1 MARDVMSMRL
11 WLPQIRVLGVV
22 VDAPERLVVRVVS
35 TVLRP
40 RCPQCGAPSGRTHD
54 RRDNK
59 VRDLEV
65 SGRPVTLVWERRRLV
80 CDPCGGRRLCEV
92 HSAFEGRLTAR
103 LARRVVQDTRVMTVN
118 AAARR
123 HRLGWDLVNSL
134 VVAWAGLV
142 AGRRRRRRC
151 RVLLVDETSIRKRH
165 RYVTVL
171 VNGDTG
177 EVLAMVPHRSQAALS
192 GFLASQGHRWC
203 RGVKVVVSDG
213 SAAYKAA
220 IGARLGHARHVLDRF
235 HVIRWFAAGLTAVRR
250 DVQRRPEDAKPR
262 FDPDVFRARFLLMRR
277 PDTLDDAE
285 RTRLDRLFV
294 AHPRLRAA
302 WDALG
307 ELHGLYLAKD
317 RKGALAALDRF
328 ADIYGTGQI
337 PEFSSVVDTFL
348 AWHTEIL
355 DWHRAGRPSNGR
367 IEGTNNLLQLL
378 RRKAHGFTN
387 YTNFEARGILLT

>member
-1 MARDVMSMRL
+1 MARDVVSVRL
-11 WLPQIRVLGVV
+11 WLPQIRVTEVV
-22 VDAPERLVVRVVS
+22 VDAPERLAVRVCS

-40 RCPQCGAPSGRTHD
+40 RCPQCGAPSRRAHD

-65 SGRPVTLVWERRRLV
+65 SGRPVTLIWERRRMV
-80 CDPCGGRRLCEV
+80 CEPCGRRFCED
-92 HSAFEGRLTAR
+92 HPAFEGRLTAR
-103 LARRVVQDTRVMTVN
+103 LARRVVQDAQAMTVN

-142 AGRRRRRRC
+142 GEHRRRRRC
-151 RVLLVDETSIRKRH
+151 RLLLVDETSIRKRH

-177 EVLAMVPHRSQAALS
+177 EVLAMVPHRSQAALTA
-192 GFLASQGHRWC
+192 FLAAQGHKWC

-213 SAAYKAA
+213 SKAYKAA
-220 IGARLGHARHVLDRF
+220 IDARLGHARHVLDRF

-250 DVQRRPEDAKPR
+250 DVQRRPEGAKPR

-277 PDTLDDAE
+277 PDTLDAAE
-285 RTRLDRLFV
+285 RERLDGLFA
-294 AHPRLRAA
+294 AHPRLKAA

-317 RKGALAALDRF
+317 RKGALEALDRF

-337 PEFSSVVDTFL
+337 PEFSDVVDTFL
-348 AWHTEIL
+348 AWHEQIL
-355 DWHRAGRPSNGR
+355 GWHRAGRPSNGP
-367 IEGTNNLLQLL
+367 IEGTNNLPQVL

>member
-1 MARDVMSMRL
+1 MARDVMSVRL
-11 WLPQIRVLGVV
+11 WLPQVRVAGVV
-22 VDAPERLVVRVVS
+22 VDAPERLVVRVAS

-40 RCPQCGAPSGRTHD
+40 KCPHCSAPSRRVHD

-65 SGRPVTLVWERRRLV
+65 SGRPVTLIWERRRLV
-80 CDPCGGRRLCEV
+80 CEPCGRRFCEA
-92 HSAFEGRLTAR
+92 HPAFEGRLTAR
-103 LARRVVQDTRVMTVN
+103 LARRVVQDAQAMTVN

-123 HRLGWDLVNSL
+123 HRLGWKLVNAL

-142 AGRRRRRRC
+142 ADRRRRRRC
-151 RVLLVDETSIRKRH
+151 RLLLVDETSMRRRH

-177 EVLAMVPHRSQAALS
+177 EVLAMVPHRNAQALS
-192 GFLASQGHRWC
+192 GFLAAQGHKWC
-203 RGVKVVVSDG
+203 KGVKVVVSDG
-213 SAAYKAA
+213 SQAYKAA
-220 IGARLGHARHVLDRF
+220 INQRLGHARHVLDRF
-235 HVIRWFAAGLTAVRR
+235 HVIRWFQSGLTAARR
-250 DVQRRPEDAKPR
+250 DIQRRPEGEKPR
-262 FDPDVFRARFLLMRR
+262 FDPEVFRARFLLMRR
-277 PDTLDDAE
+277 PDTLDAAE
-285 RTRLDRLFV
+285 RERLDAVFA
-294 AHPRLRAA
+294 AHPRLKAA

-337 PEFSSVVDTFL
+337 PEFSDVVDTFL
-348 AWHTEIL
+348 AWHEEIL
-355 DWHRAGRPSNGR
+355 GWHRARRPSNGR
-367 IEGTNNLLQLL
+367 IEGTNNLLQVL